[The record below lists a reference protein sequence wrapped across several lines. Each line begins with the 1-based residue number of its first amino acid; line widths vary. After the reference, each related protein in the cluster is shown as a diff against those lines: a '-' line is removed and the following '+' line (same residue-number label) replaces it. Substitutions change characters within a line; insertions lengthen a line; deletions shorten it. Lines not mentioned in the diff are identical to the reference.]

1 MRSATMAR
9 SVHVIAAGENRPHA
23 AVFLRH
29 HRAVHSVRRSP
40 GRRVRDGWRGAAHA
54 GRSSLQHRSHFSCTI
69 RTSCPGHSGVRVLL
83 VQEPRS
89 LYGAE
94 RTVALSKLDR
104 HIDDDAIQLALR
116 DEEAK

>member
-1 MRSATMAR
+1 M
-9 SVHVIAAGENRPHA
+9 
-23 AVFLRH
+23 
-29 HRAVHSVRRSP
+29 
-40 GRRVRDGWRGAAHA
+40 
-54 GRSSLQHRSHFSCTI
+54 
-69 RTSCPGHSGVRVLL
+69 LL